1 MITINVGNL
10 NSKIMG
16 LLDWNVNK
24 VIDRIL
30 SYQVEGVEFIPS
42 VQNGFWDGVVHL
54 YNTRTQ
60 TFSTGLLNKV
70 CEILQQHNLQF
81 NINDTRIKPMYQP
94 PIPTN
99 TVLRK
104 DQEDVVNNLIG
115 KVRGIAA
122 LPTGWG

>member
-10 NSKIMG
+10 NSKITG
-16 LLDWNVNK
+16 LLDWNINK
-24 VIDRIL
+24 VLDKSL
-30 SYQVEGVEFIPS
+30 SYQVEGVEFIPA
-42 VQNGFWDGVVHL
+42 VIEGRWDGIVHL
-54 YNTRTQ
+54 YNIRTQ
-60 TFSTGLLNKV
+60 MFSTGLLDKV
-70 CEILQQHNLQF
+70 CELLQQYNLQF
-81 NINDTRIKPMYQP
+81 NINDTRVKPAQQI